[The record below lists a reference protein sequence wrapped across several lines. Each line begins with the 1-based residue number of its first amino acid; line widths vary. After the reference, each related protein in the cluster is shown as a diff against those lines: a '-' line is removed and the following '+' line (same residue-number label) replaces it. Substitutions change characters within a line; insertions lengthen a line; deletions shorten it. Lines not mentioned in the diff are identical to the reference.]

1 MKKTINWALAGT
13 GGITN
18 SFVRGLQVA
27 DGANVLAVASRSKE
41 GAEKFAAK
49 YGAQKAYGSF
59 DAMLDDQDVDVV
71 YLGVPHSAHKALA
84 LKAFQAGKAV
94 LCEKPAAINAT
105 ELAQMIECARKCH
118 VFFMEAMWPR
128 FVPPVR
134 KAREW
139 IADGLIGEARLVQG
153 NFGFKVDVPPEN
165 RLRNISLG
173 GGALLDAGVYPVSFA
188 SMVFGGKR
196 PRKISG
202 TMTLGET
209 GVDEESAA
217 LIEWGAHKTAFVSS
231 AISLSTL
238 NDLWIYGTEGS
249 VNLPSFVFCR
259 SANLVLPGRPPYH
272 WEGDFRGNGYNYEAE
287 AVMDCLR
294 EGREECSEMP
304 LDESL
309 VIAEI
314 MDEIRLQGGLKYPG
328 EVPVT
333 CRAE

>member
-1 MKKTINWALAGT
+1 MKKTINWAVAGT

-18 SFVRGLQVA
+18 AFVRGLKVA
-27 DGANVLAVASRSKE
+27 EGANILAVASRSKDN
-41 GAEKFAAK
+41 AERFAAK
-49 YGAQKAYGSF
+49 YGAQRAYAGF
-59 DAMLDDQDVDVV
+59 DAMLDDRDVDIV
-71 YLGVPHSAHKALA
+71 YLGVPHSAHKELA

-94 LCEKPAAINAT
+94 LCEKPAAINAA
-105 ELAQMIECARKCH
+105 ELAQMIEYARKYH
-118 VFFMEAMWPR
+118 VFFMEAMWSR
-128 FVPPVR
+128 FVPPVH

-139 IADGLIGEARLVQG
+139 IADGLIGEARMVQG
-153 NFGFKVDVPPEN
+153 NFGFKADVPPGN

-173 GGALLDAGVYPVSFA
+173 GGALLDAGVYPISFA

-217 LIEWGAHKTAFVSS
+217 LIEWGARQTAFVSS
-231 AISLSTL
+231 AISLSTV

-249 VNLPSFVFCR
+249 VHLPSFVFCR
-259 SANLVLPGRPPYH
+259 SANLALPGRPPYH

-294 EGREECSEMP
+294 EGREECDVMP

-314 MDEIRLQGGLKYPG
+314 MDEIRRQGGLKYPG
-328 EVPVT
+328 ETP
-333 CRAE
+333 E